1 MIAHIYVEWRLTTA
15 TKFQFMELIHHYDQV
30 EEDSDEAEAIKEG
43 IKSLP
48 GFPHT
53 APIDSDFLLVVTD
66 TQN

>member
-1 MIAHIYVEWRLTTA
+1 MIAHIYVEWRLTSA
-15 TKFQFMELIHHYDQV
+15 VKFQFMELINMYDDV
-30 EEDSDEAEAIKEG
+30 DEDSDDALAIRES

>member
-1 MIAHIYVEWRLTTA
+1 MIGHIWVDWRLTTA
-15 TKFQFMELIHHYDQV
+15 IKFQFMELINMYDQV
-30 EEDSDEAEAIKEG
+30 EEGSDEAEAIKES

-48 GFPHT
+48 GFPVT